1 MFDDFAGNLET
12 MLKELYKRNFDCA
25 LKGENVYI
33 LFIEEMQSFSYNL
46 YYIYSRTK
54 MVFYIIRSLRMQKYV
69 LF

>member
-12 MLKELYKRNFDCA
+12 MLKELYKRNFDCT

-54 MVFYIIRSLRMQKYV
+54 MLFYIIRSLRMQKYV